1 MGRSSGVR
9 TLRTLDTSDPRH
21 FGTGAE
27 MSNGHFG
34 TTVKIRDT
42 SALVRTTVKI
52 RDTSAL
58 VPKCPRDTSV
68 SWTFR
73 HHLHFV
79 YSCVT
84 LIYLFKKDYF
94 IDDWWHIFRY
104 FLYRP
109 TTSLKFFVQGMQHT
123 TELPWPLLYH
133 GDANANIFIE
143 ANSFLFLS
151 NRLSLTRI
159 FAVSVR
165 PPVLL
170 LNGVWHLQSVLFLP
184 STISTLWS
192 ATLF

>member
-1 MGRSSGVR
+1 
-9 TLRTLDTSDPRH
+9 
-21 FGTGAE
+21 

-123 TELPWPLLYH
+123 TELAWPLLYH
-133 GDANANIFIE
+133 GDANIFIE
-143 ANSFLFLS
+143 ANSFLS
-151 NRLSLTRI
+151 
-159 FAVSVR
+159 FAESPITNAYIRSVCPSVR
-165 PPVLL
+165 PSLIWSL
-170 LNGVWHLQSVLFLP
+170 
-184 STISTLWS
+184 TLTVCS
-192 ATLF
+192 IPTLYNQYVVIGYIILKRNKI